1 MSNDHTQNLFETSQY
16 LSEHAK
22 SNFANMPERSIA
34 GVLNRAP
41 PSVREAI
48 AVQFKGLEHAV
59 ETAGRIDSNGNPKP
73 FAERNDSIY
82 DDMPKNLKTTVDR
95 MRTEELSTALMD
107 RMGVAT
113 PEQPVTMRDHI
124 EFALENSNGTD

>member
-1 MSNDHTQNLFETSQY
+1 MTDRFQDIEDTAAY
-16 LSEHAK
+16 LNEHAK

-34 GVLNRAP
+34 CVLNRAP

-48 AVQFKGLEHAV
+48 AVQYKGLEHAV
-59 ETAGRIDSNGNPKP
+59 ETGGRIDHNGNPKP

-107 RMGVAT
+107 RMGHEQH
-113 PEQPVTMRDHI
+113 EQPVSRRDY
-124 EFALENSNGTD
+124 LEAAFEGAENG